1 MSHRIIGIS
10 HSSNGDLTRFV
21 QFQITRL
28 AALHSNIDFETAN
41 QANEALLAHTD
52 PAKHNRFPLYIYTKH
67 DVYVTTLYGKHDDAR
82 VSAWINS
89 LGI

>member
-1 MSHRIIGIS
+1 MSHKIIGIS
-10 HSSNGDLTRFV
+10 HSSNGDVTKFIQLQT
-21 QFQITRL
+21 TRL
-28 AALHSNIDFETAN
+28 AASHRSITFETAN
-41 QANEALLAHTD
+41 QANETLIAHTD
-52 PAKHNRFPLYIYTKH
+52 PFKQNRFPLYIYTKH